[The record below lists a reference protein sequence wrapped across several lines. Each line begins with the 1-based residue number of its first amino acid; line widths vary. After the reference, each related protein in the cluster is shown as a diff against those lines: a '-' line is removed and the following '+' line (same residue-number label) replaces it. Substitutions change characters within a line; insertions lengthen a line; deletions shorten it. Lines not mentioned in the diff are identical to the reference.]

1 MYFIPAIATSVYT
14 ILDKTMLGWFSGE
27 NKSQNGYYEYAT
39 GFVNMAKILIMS
51 FNAVMSARMS
61 YLFGTGR
68 MEEIHKRFQDS
79 LDFVLLMAMPIM
91 LGLAGIAAQ

>member
-1 MYFIPAIATSVYT
+1 M
-14 ILDKTMLGWFSGE
+14 
-27 NKSQNGYYEYAT
+27 
-39 GFVNMAKILIMS
+39 NMAKILIMS

-91 LGLAGIAAQ
+91 LGLAGSQPSLFPGFWETGICR